1 MRKYIKQNGRWVDR
15 ATPKH
20 KHDYCIPVVVRVLFK
35 MSKSYSMF
43 YSAMKCRYCNS
54 FHVIKYRGN
63 ITGFIPI
70 ERVSECDTLPI

>member
-1 MRKYIKQNGRWVDR
+1 MFDTKMRNGRWVDR

-43 YSAMKCRYCNS
+43 YSAMKCIVCSN
-54 FHVIKYRGN
+54 
-63 ITGFIPI
+63 
-70 ERVSECDTLPI
+70 